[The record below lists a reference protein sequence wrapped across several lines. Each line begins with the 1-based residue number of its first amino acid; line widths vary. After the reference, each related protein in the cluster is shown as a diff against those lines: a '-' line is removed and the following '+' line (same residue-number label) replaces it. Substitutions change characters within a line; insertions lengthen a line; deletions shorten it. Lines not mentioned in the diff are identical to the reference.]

1 MTDLFYLPQSMIW
14 PLMSCLVLTGI
25 HVYLGVHV
33 IARKVIFV
41 DLALAQIAA
50 LGTVVGV
57 LLGYEVGK
65 DTNALYL
72 YSLAF
77 TIFGAFVFSITRMKK
92 ERVPH
97 EAIIGIVYAVTFAAT
112 ILLLSKSA
120 LGPQEIDHIIKGELL
135 WVQPATVIKTAII
148 YSLVGVFHFIFRK
161 KFMAI
166 SIDHDHAETTGL
178 NVRFWDFMFYMSFG
192 FVITSSVAI
201 AGVFLVFSYLVI
213 PSVGAMLLSNKLGTR
228 LTIGWV
234 AGSIISFIGVKLSWN
249 TGLPTSPLV
258 VVLLAGGLIIAG
270 LIDYFKHAERM
281 FVAIRNLAGA
291 IAVGVLFFTGVYM
304 FRAHQEDPL
313 EHTMHMLTS
322 PLGTDRLTAVANLE
336 SYLDKKE
343 LWIPT
348 VIERLNDEDAQVRKS
363 AITLLQ
369 LAKVQ
374 QAFSTIAQLIDDKSD
389 DVRNTALG
397 AFRSMGDTTAG
408 NILVEKGLAE
418 DDPELQLSI
427 YSTALSIG
435 SKKAISPLV
444 TLIKDNGIFAEEAR
458 TILNQKLPHEFM
470 VLKDDEIE
478 LWLTKN
484 EPLLIWE
491 QAQSIFLIKK

>member
-1 MTDLFYLPQSMIW
+1 MTDFFYLPPSMIW

-65 DTNALYL
+65 DTNALYF

-92 ERVPH
+92 DRVPH
-97 EAIIGIVYAVTFAAT
+97 EAIIGIVYAVTFATT

-135 WVQPATVIKTAII
+135 WVQPHTVIKTAII
-148 YSLVGVFHFIFRK
+148 YSLVGIFHFIFRK

-166 SIDHDHAETTGL
+166 SIDPDKAETTGM
-178 NVRFWDFMFYMSFG
+178 NVRFWDFLFYMSFG

-213 PSVGAMLLSNKLGTR
+213 PSVGAMLLSKKLGTR

-234 AGSIISFIGVKLSWN
+234 AGSIISFLGVKLSWN

-258 VVLLAGGLIIAG
+258 VVLLAGGLVIAG
-270 LIDYFKHAERM
+270 LIDYFKHAEKI
-281 FVAIRNLAGA
+281 FIALRNLAGA
-291 IAVGVLFFTGVYM
+291 VTVGVLFFVGVYS

-313 EHTMHMLTS
+313 DHTMHMLTS
-322 PLGTDRLTAVANLE
+322 PLGTDRLTAIANLE
-336 SYLDKKE
+336 SYLEKKE
-343 LWIPT
+343 QWIPT
-348 VIERLNDEDAQVRKS
+348 VIDKLKDEDAQVRKS
-363 AITLLQ
+363 AIELLQ
-369 LAKVQ
+369 HAHVQ
-374 QAFSTIAQLIDDKSD
+374 QAFSNIARLIDDKSD
-389 DVRNTALG
+389 DVRNAALG
-397 AFRSMGDTTAG
+397 AFKSMGDATAG
-408 NILVEKGLAE
+408 DLLIEKGLKE

-427 YSTALSIG
+427 YSTAISIG
-435 SKKAISPLV
+435 SKKAISPLIGM
-444 TLIKDNGIFAEEAR
+444 IKDNGIFAEEAR
-458 TILNQKLPHEFM
+458 TVLNQKLPTEFKD
-470 VLKDDEIE
+470 VKDDAVEQ
-478 LWLTKN
+478 WLTKN
-484 EPLLIWE
+484 DTSLVWD
-491 QAQSIFLIKK
+491 QTQGVFVIKK